1 MMSET
6 HPELLIATE
15 VARWLRVRCST
26 VYAWAATGKLPSVR
40 LNGAVRFVRADI
52 QRWLND
58 CSNGAADSYPSSTHP
73 IVLPKPTSVSRLTIQ
88 QAGARVI
95 RRFTSR
101 QPSQKNSPSG
111 PLLPPAEMGERKD
124 KP

>member
-15 VARWLRVRCST
+15 VARWLRVTCST
-26 VYAWAATGKLPSVR
+26 VFGWAATGKLPSVR

-58 CSNGAADSYPSSTHP
+58 CSNGSYPSTTHP
-73 IVLPKPTSVSRLTIQ
+73 IVLPKPTSVSRLSIQ

-101 QPSQKNSPSG
+101 QPSSQKNSTSG
-111 PLLPPAEMGERKD
+111 PPLPPAEMGERKD